1 LWHKVLDEEIAM
13 LRIDPETSLGLLLR
27 LGGAG
32 AFLLFAA
39 TITAS
44 LLVGAFG
51 VVRGNARLVRRAGTT
66 GLALLALYGGLLLA
80 GPLLLGRRT
89 LRPGE
94 ELAFCGFDCHLHLTA
109 TRIVRNG
116 GLVVTVRA
124 RSDARQA
131 PEDPRYVALSV
142 IDAAGAR
149 YAADSMTLD
158 TPLGPGDSYERSV
171 HFDVPSTATGLR
183 LVGTWQGWPA
193 YAIPGPDNIFV
204 QRRSGIALT
213 ADSVS
218 S

>member
-1 LWHKVLDEEIAM
+1 M
-13 LRIDPETSLGLLLR
+13 RIDPETSLGLLLR

-32 AFLLFAA
+32 AFLLLAA
-39 TITAS
+39 SITGS
-44 LLVGAFG
+44 LLVTGYG
-51 VVRGNARLVRRAGTT
+51 LMRHNARLVRRAGLV
-66 GLALLALYGGLLLA
+66 GLSLVAVYGGLLLA

-89 LRPGE
+89 LTPGQ

-109 TRIVRNG
+109 THVVRNG
-116 GLVVTVRA
+116 GLLVTVRA
-124 RSDARQA
+124 RSDAREA
-131 PEDPRYVALSV
+131 PEDPRYVTLSV
-142 IDAAGAR
+142 VDAKGAR

-158 TPLGPGDSYERSV
+158 LPLGPGDSYERTLR
-171 HFDVPSTATGLR
+171 FDVPSSATGLR

-193 YAIPGPDNIFV
+193 YAIPGPDNIYV